1 MPEQTPQI
9 FNHQVWIAQRDRAAA
24 SFGAFEFLKKL
35 AAERL
40 AERLQIVR
48 RDFIDILDFGCHT
61 GQVSRALQEVL
72 APKAPYH
79 LTISDHSAAF
89 LNLAAQF
96 VPANAKA
103 VESALCEGEHLP
115 VAPQSCDLV
124 LSALYLHWM
133 NDLPACLHKCGLP
146 CGLTVWL
153 VLIYWGGEVCT
164 NCAPASVK
172 QRVKYRAG

>member
-9 FNHQVWIAQRDRAAA
+9 FNHQAWIAQRNRAAA

-103 VESALCEGEHLP
+103 VDKEIVKKLIPKKIIAYF
-115 VAPQSCDLV
+115 QSPLK
-124 LSALYLHWM
+124 SGTKK
-133 NDLPACLHKCGLP
+133 PK
-146 CGLTVWL
+146 
-153 VLIYWGGEVCT
+153 
-164 NCAPASVK
+164 K
-172 QRVKYRAG
+172 R